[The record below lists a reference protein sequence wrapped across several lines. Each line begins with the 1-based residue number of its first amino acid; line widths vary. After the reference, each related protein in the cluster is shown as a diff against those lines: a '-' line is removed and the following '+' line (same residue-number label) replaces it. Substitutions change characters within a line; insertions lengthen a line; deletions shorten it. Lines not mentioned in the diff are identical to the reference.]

1 MDSEKPNQ
9 GTSQTLSRRKA
20 RRKAL
25 ELVFE
30 YDQHPGTSMEELLKR
45 TFNYES
51 WYQETFPG
59 NSHTHDDA
67 NLAEEDL
74 LDDDEEGIVVGKID
88 QKNEVFIR
96 TICNL
101 VAQHK
106 DLLDEILSEYP
117 HEWRYDR
124 IGNPEKSILRMALCE
139 LIFMD
144 TPIKV
149 AINEAL
155 DLTKLYGE
163 KDSNRFINGI
173 LGAVVKDLRKI
184 KARCGVEP

>member
-1 MDSEKPNQ
+1 MDSAKPKQ
-9 GTSQTLSRRKA
+9 ETPQSLSRRKA

-30 YDQHPGTSMEELLKR
+30 YDQHPGISMEELLER
-45 TFNYES
+45 TFNYEK
-51 WYQETFPG
+51 WYQGTFPG
-59 NSHTHDDA
+59 ESYACEDA
-67 NLAEEDL
+67 NSSEENSLEDNG
-74 LDDDEEGIVVGKID
+74 EIVVSKID
-88 QKNEVFIR
+88 QKNEAFIR
-96 TICNL
+96 TICTL

-106 DLLDEILSEYP
+106 DLLDEILSQYP

-124 IGNPEKSILRMALCE
+124 IGNPEKAILRMALSE

-173 LGAVVKDLRKI
+173 LGAVVKNLPEI